1 MKINQRTLLSSLK
14 ISPSKIHSAPLIQ
27 SIGAYIVVHSL
38 IVAIL
43 YSINQTI
50 VEVNAGSV
58 KHYCITSLACFG
70 QLFHSTTP
78 TKG

>member
-43 YSINQTI
+43 YSINQT
-50 VEVNAGSV
+50 
-58 KHYCITSLACFG
+58 
-70 QLFHSTTP
+70 
-78 TKG
+78 